1 MNRSF
6 FLKNALV
13 GSVILLPFGAHAQEC
28 EPSRWTVTLEMLEP
42 LTVEERQTVLN
53 VLGIEMDPDI
63 LDQAIAES
71 QVPLEVFG
79 GE

>member
-1 MNRSF
+1 MKKKLISTIT
-6 FLKNALV
+6 AMV
-13 GSVILLPFGAHAQEC
+13 VSLPVMAAAEEC

-42 LTVEERQTVLN
+42 LTGDERQAVLD
-53 VLGIEMDPDI
+53 VLGIEMNPDI
-63 LDQAIAES
+63 LDQAIREN